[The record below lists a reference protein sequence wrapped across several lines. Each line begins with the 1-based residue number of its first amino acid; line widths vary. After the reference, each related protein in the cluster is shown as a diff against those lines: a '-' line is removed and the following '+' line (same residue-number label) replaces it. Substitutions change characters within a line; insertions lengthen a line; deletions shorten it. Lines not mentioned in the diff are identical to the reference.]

1 MSNQDS
7 FDRDPRGRH
16 APFVTPKPKREVDD
30 ELEFH
35 LQQRIQAYIA
45 SGMSPEAARRKALER
60 FGDVEGVREECEQ
73 LLTEDRKAEAR
84 RDWFDDLR
92 QDLRF
97 AVRSAVRVPLFS
109 LLAIVTLAL
118 GIGANAAVFG
128 VVKSVLLDALPYAG
142 ASRLMRLFCPI
153 RSGGV
158 TRGSFSA
165 GTISDIRERQHSF
178 ASFGAFLNP
187 RDIIYTNGNTS
198 EVVQGMWAEPALFR
212 TLGIAPARGA
222 GFRDDDAMH
231 DTTTVV
237 MLSNAAW
244 QRLFGGDPDII
255 GKTVRL
261 NNIGRTVVGILPRDF
276 VPPEY
281 DADFYLPLGI
291 APFMRDPIGVRGS
304 HNFGF
309 IGRLEPGVTVAA
321 AQRELASIGTEL
333 ERLYPKDNLGIGLD
347 GIPLRDAMVGD
358 TRSPLL
364 ILLASAALVLLIMC
378 ANLAGAL
385 LSRTISRRKE
395 FAVRVALGA
404 GRGRLVR
411 QLLTES
417 MLLALA
423 GGAAGLT
430 LAILALHSLRG
441 LAATT
446 LPAYAD
452 LSLDVGAVVVT
463 FALALLTGLAF
474 GIGPALSVGRA
485 DSQGTLREQTRGSSE
500 SARTR
505 RMRGLLVAGQIALC
519 ITLLAAAG
527 LLARSLW
534 ALTTA
539 PIGFDPDRL
548 LTFTVQLPNNKYP
561 TEEARILAYD
571 ELRQR
576 LNALPG
582 VVEAA
587 NVSQLPTKIGN
598 SNGLFIQDAPWA
610 PNQPVPFILTARA
623 SENFFHA
630 LSIPLEQGRTFTT
643 ADAPNAPPVIII
655 NEAMAKRYWPKGNA
669 LGARIHIGPPNPE
682 LPWITV
688 VGIVGNVRNDATQL
702 QPEPIMYLPI
712 RQQALGDAF
721 VIRSARDPLALT
733 SSVRRAIAAV
743 DPTMPMYKV
752 STMRAIIGDGFAT
765 RRLPVVLM
773 TSFGALAL
781 LLASVG
787 VYAMFATMAA
797 AREREFGVRVALG
810 STRGAIAALVLRQ
823 GGLWMLVG
831 LAAGTIGVI
840 AVSRALQAQLFGV
853 PALDPIAIGAAV
865 LVLMVCAG
873 LALLVPVRRATS
885 VDPITILR

>member
-1 MSNQDS
+1 MSNHDS
-7 FDRDPRGRH
+7 FDRDQPGRH
-16 APFVTPKPKREVDD
+16 APFVTPKPKREVND
-30 ELEFH
+30 ELQFH
-35 LQQRIQAYIA
+35 LEQRIQSYIA
-45 SGMSPEAARRKALER
+45 SGMTPDAARRKALER

-97 AVRSAVRVPLFS
+97 AVRSAVKAPLFS

-128 VVKSVLLDALPYAG
+128 VVKSVLLDALPYAD

-165 GTISDIRERQHSF
+165 GTISDVRERQHSF
-178 ASFGAFLNP
+178 TSLGAFQSP
-187 RDIIYTNGNTS
+187 RDMLYANGNTS
-198 EVVQGMWAEPALFR
+198 EVVQGMWVEPVLLR
-212 TLGIAPARGA
+212 TLGVSPARGS
-222 GFRDDDAMH
+222 GFRDEDGMH
-231 DTTTVV
+231 DTATVV
-237 MLSNAAW
+237 ILSNGAW
-244 QRLFGGDPDII
+244 QRLFAGDPGII
-255 GKTVRL
+255 GKTIRL

-276 VPPEY
+276 VPPEH
-281 DADFYLPLGI
+281 DAEFYLPLGVGL
-291 APFMRDPIGVRGS
+291 FMRDPFGVRGS
-304 HNFGF
+304 HNFGVV
-309 IGRLEPGVTVAA
+309 GRLRPGVTVEA
-321 AQRELASIGTEL
+321 AQRELTTIGAEL

-347 GIPLRDAMVGD
+347 GTPLRDAMVGD

-423 GGAAGLT
+423 GGVAGLT
-430 LAILALHSLRG
+430 LAILALRSLRG
-441 LAATT
+441 LATTT
-446 LPAYAD
+446 LPAYAN
-452 LSLDVGAVVVT
+452 LSLDVGAVLVT
-463 FALALLTGLAF
+463 SALALLTGLAF
-474 GIGPALSVGRA
+474 GVGPALSVGRS
-485 DSQGTLREQTRGSSE
+485 DPQGTLREQTRGSSE

-539 PIGFDPDRL
+539 PIGFDPERV
-548 LTFTVQLPNNKYP
+548 LTFTIQLPGNRYP
-561 TEEARILAYD
+561 TEEARIQAYD

-598 SNGLFIQDAPWA
+598 SNGIFIQDAPWA
-610 PNQPVPFILTARA
+610 PNQPVPFILTARV
-623 SENFFHA
+623 SENFFHT
-630 LSIPLEQGRTFTT
+630 LSIPLRNGRAFTT
-643 ADAPNAPPVIII
+643 ADGLKAPPVIII
-655 NEAMAKRYWPKGNA
+655 NEAMANRYWPKGNA
-669 LGARIHIGPPNPE
+669 IGARVHIGPPDPTA
-682 LPWITV
+682 PWITV

-702 QPEPIMYLPI
+702 APEPIMYVPV
-712 RQQALGDAF
+712 RQQTWGDAF
-721 VIRSARDPLALT
+721 VVRAARDPLALT
-733 SSVRRAIAAV
+733 SSVRRVIASV
-743 DPTMPMYKV
+743 DPTLPMYKV
-752 STMRAIIGDGFAT
+752 STMQGTIGDGFAT

-810 STRGAIAALVLRQ
+810 SSRGAIAALVLRQ
-823 GGLWMLVG
+823 GGLWMVVG
-831 LAAGTIGVI
+831 LVAGTAGVI
-840 AVSRALQAQLFGV
+840 AISRALEAQLFGV
-853 PALDPIAIGAAV
+853 PALDPIAIGVAV
-865 LVLMVCAG
+865 LVLVVCAG

-885 VDPITILR
+885 VDPITVLR

>member
-1 MSNQDS
+1 
-7 FDRDPRGRH
+7 
-16 APFVTPKPKREVDD
+16 VT
-30 ELEFH
+30 H
-35 LQQRIQAYIA
+35 
-45 SGMSPEAARRKALER
+45 
-60 FGDVEGVREECEQ
+60 
-73 LLTEDRKAEAR
+73 
-84 RDWFDDLR
+84 
-92 QDLRF
+92 
-97 AVRSAVRVPLFS
+97 
-109 LLAIVTLAL
+109 
-118 GIGANAAVFG
+118 
-128 VVKSVLLDALPYAG
+128 
-142 ASRLMRLFCPI
+142 
-153 RSGGV
+153 
-158 TRGSFSA
+158 GSFSA
-165 GTISDIRERQHSF
+165 GTISDVRERQHSF
-178 ASFGAFLNP
+178 TSLGAFQHA
-187 RDIIYTNGNTS
+187 RDMFYANGSNT
-198 EVVQGMWAEPALFR
+198 EVVQGMWVEPALLR
-212 TLGIAPARGA
+212 TLGVAPARGA
-222 GFRDDDAMH
+222 GFRDEDGMH

-237 MLSNAAW
+237 MLSHGAW
-244 QRLFGGDPDII
+244 QRLFAGDPEII
-255 GKTVRL
+255 GKTIRL
-261 NNIGRTVVGILPRDF
+261 NNIGRTVVGVLPRDF
-276 VPPEY
+276 VPPERE
-281 DADFYLPLGI
+281 AEFYLPLGVGL
-291 APFMRDPIGVRGS
+291 FMRDPIGVRGS

-309 IGRLEPGVTVAA
+309 IGRLRPGVTSEA
-321 AQRELASIGTEL
+321 AQRELASIGAEL
-333 ERLYPKDNLGIGLD
+333 ERLYPKDNLGIGLE
-347 GIPLRDAMVGD
+347 GVPLRDAMVGD

-423 GGAAGLT
+423 GGAAGLA
-430 LAILALHSLRG
+430 LAVLALHSLHR
-441 LAATT
+441 LALTM
-446 LPAYAD
+446 LPAYAN
-452 LSLDVGAVVVT
+452 LSLDVGAVLVT

-474 GIGPALSVGRA
+474 GVGPALSVGRA

-534 ALTTA
+534 ALTNA
-539 PIGFDPDRL
+539 PVGFDPERL
-548 LTFTVQLPNNKYP
+548 LTFTVQLPSNKYP
-561 TEEARILAYD
+561 TEAARIQAYD
-571 ELRQR
+571 ELRRR

-610 PNQPVPFILTARA
+610 PNQPVPFILTART

-630 LSIPLEQGRTFTT
+630 LSIPLRQGRAFTT
-643 ADAPNAPPVIII
+643 ADGPDAPPVIII
-655 NEAMAKRYWPKGNA
+655 NDAMANRYWPRGNA
-669 LGARIHIGPPNPE
+669 LGARVHIGPPNPD

-702 QPEPIMYLPI
+702 VPEPIMYIPI
-712 RQQALGDAF
+712 RQQSLGDAF
-721 VIRSARDPLALT
+721 VIRAARDPLALT
-733 SSVRRAIAAV
+733 SSVRRAIASV

-752 STMRAIIGDGFAT
+752 STMQAVIGEGFAT

-831 LAAGTIGVI
+831 LVAGTVGVI

-853 PALDPIAIGAAV
+853 PALDPIAIGV
-865 LVLMVCAG
+865 SLLILLVCAG
-873 LALLVPVRRATS
+873 LALLVPIRRATS
-885 VDPITILR
+885 VDPITVLR

>member
-1 MSNQDS
+1 MSNKDS
-7 FDRDPRGRH
+7 FGRDERGRH
-16 APFVTPKPKREVDD
+16 APFVTPKPKREVND
-30 ELEFH
+30 ELQFH
-35 LQQRIQAYIA
+35 LEQRIQSYIA

-97 AVRSAVRVPLFS
+97 AVRSAVKAPIFS

-128 VVKSVLLDALPYAG
+128 VVKSVLLDALPYADAG
-142 ASRLMRLFCPI
+142 RLMRLWCPI
-153 RSGGV
+153 NGSVV
-158 TRGSFSA
+158 TRASFSA
-165 GTISDIRERQHSF
+165 GTISDVRERQRSF
-178 ASFGAFLNP
+178 SSLGAFQNA
-187 RDIIYTNGNTS
+187 RDMLYTTGNNT
-198 EVVQGMWAEPALFR
+198 EVVQGMFIEPALLR
-212 TLGIAPARGA
+212 TLGVSPARGA
-222 GFRDDDAMH
+222 GFRDEDGMH

-237 MLSNAAW
+237 MLSNGAW
-244 QRLFGGDPDII
+244 QRLFAGDPGII
-255 GKTVRL
+255 GKTIRL
-261 NNIGRTVVGILPRDF
+261 NNIGRTVVGILPRNF
-276 VPPEY
+276 VPPERE
-281 DADFYLPLGI
+281 AEFYLPLGI
-291 APFMRDPIGVRGS
+291 DLFMRDPIGVRGS
-304 HNFGF
+304 HNFGV
-309 IGRLEPGVTVAA
+309 IGRLRPGVTVEAA
-321 AQRELASIGTEL
+321 RRELASIGAEL
-333 ERLYPKDNLGIGLD
+333 ERLYPKDNLGIGLE
-347 GIPLRDAMVGD
+347 GMPLRDAMVGD

-364 ILLASAALVLLIMC
+364 VLLASAALVLLIMC

-430 LAILALHSLRG
+430 LAVLALKSLRG
-441 LAATT
+441 LALTS
-446 LPAYAD
+446 LPPYAS
-452 LSLDVGAVVVT
+452 LSLDMGAVLVT

-474 GIGPALSVGRA
+474 GVGPALSVGRA
-485 DSQGTLREQTRGSSE
+485 DPQGTLREQTRGSSE

-539 PIGFDPDRL
+539 PIGFDTEKL
-548 LTFTVQLPNNKYP
+548 LTFTVQLPGNKYP
-561 TEEARILAYD
+561 TAEARIQAYD

-576 LNALPG
+576 LSAIPG

-610 PNQPVPFILTARA
+610 PNQAVPFILTARA

-630 LSIPLEQGRTFTT
+630 LAIPLRQGRTFTT
-643 ADAPNAPPVIII
+643 ADGPTAPPVIII
-655 NEAMAKRYWPKGNA
+655 NEAMATRYWPKGNA
-669 LGARIHIGPPNPE
+669 LGARIHIGPPNPD

-702 QPEPIMYLPI
+702 APEPIMYLPI
-712 RQQALGDAF
+712 RQQAAGDAF
-721 VIRSARDPLALT
+721 VIRAARDPLALT
-733 SSVRRAIAAV
+733 SSVRRVIASV

-752 STMRAIIGDGFAT
+752 ATMRAIIGDGFAT

-810 STRGAIAALVLRQ
+810 SSRGAIAALVLRQ

-831 LAAGTIGVI
+831 LLVGTVGVI

-853 PALDPIAIGAAV
+853 PALDPVAIGAAV
-865 LVLMVCAG
+865 LVLIICAG
-873 LALLVPVRRATS
+873 VALMVPVRRASS
-885 VDPITILR
+885 VDPITVLR

>member
-1 MSNQDS
+1 MSNKDS
-7 FDRDPRGRH
+7 SGRDERGRH
-16 APFVTPKPKREVDD
+16 APFVTPKPKREVND
-30 ELEFH
+30 ELQFH
-35 LQQRIQAYIA
+35 LEQRIQAYIA
-45 SGMSPEAARRKALER
+45 GGMSPEAARRKALER

-97 AVRSAVRVPLFS
+97 AVRSAVKAPLFS
-109 LLAIVTLAL
+109 LLTIVTLAL

-128 VVKSVLLDALPYAG
+128 VVKSVLLDALPYRDAG
-142 ASRLMRLFCPI
+142 RLMRLWCPI
-153 RSGGV
+153 PGAGV
-158 TRGSFSA
+158 SRASFSA
-165 GTISDIRERQHSF
+165 GTISDLRERQHSF
-178 ASFGAFLNP
+178 NSLGAFQNP
-187 RDIIYTNGNTS
+187 RDMLYASGNNT
-198 EVVQGMWAEPALFR
+198 EVVQGMFVEPALFR
-212 TLGIAPARGA
+212 TLGATPARGP
-222 GFRDDDAMH
+222 GFRDEDGMH

-237 MLSNAAW
+237 MLSNGAW
-244 QRLFGGDPDII
+244 QRLFAGDPDII

-276 VPPEY
+276 VPPER
-281 DADFYLPLGI
+281 DAEFYLPLGVEL
-291 APFMRDPIGVRGS
+291 FMRDPIGVRGS
-304 HNFGF
+304 HNFGVV
-309 IGRLEPGVTVAA
+309 GRLRPGVTVDAA
-321 AQRELASIGTEL
+321 RRELASIGKEL

-347 GIPLRDAMVGD
+347 GMPLREAMVGD

-423 GGAAGLT
+423 GGLAGLT
-430 LAILALHSLRG
+430 LAVVALNSLRG
-441 LAATT
+441 LAVTT
-446 LPAYAD
+446 LPAYAN
-452 LSLDVGAVVVT
+452 LSLDMGAVLVT

-474 GIGPALSVGRA
+474 GVGPALSVGRA
-485 DSQGTLREQTRGSSE
+485 DPQGTLREQTRGSSE
-500 SARTR
+500 STRTR

-539 PIGFDPDRL
+539 PIGFDPERL
-548 LTFTVQLPNNKYP
+548 LTFTIQLPNNKYP
-561 TEEARILAYD
+561 TVEARTQAYD
-571 ELRQR
+571 EIRQR

-587 NVSQLPTKIGN
+587 DVSQLPTKIGN

-623 SENFFHA
+623 SDNFFHA
-630 LSIPLEQGRTFTT
+630 LSIPLKQGRTFTT
-643 ADAPNAPPVIII
+643 ADGPNAPPVIII
-655 NEAMAKRYWPKGNA
+655 NEAMANRYWPKGNA
-669 LGARIHIGPPNPE
+669 LGARIHIGPPNPD

-702 QPEPIMYLPI
+702 APEPIMYLSL
-712 RQQALGDAF
+712 RQNPFGDAF
-721 VIRSARDPLALT
+721 VIRAARDPLALA
-733 SSVRRAIAAV
+733 SSARRAIASFDA
-743 DPTMPMYKV
+743 TLPMYNV
-752 STMRAIIGDGFAT
+752 ATMQSIIGDGFAT

-787 VYAMFATMAA
+787 VYAMFATMAG

-810 STRGAIAALVLRQ
+810 SSRGAIAALVLRQ

-831 LAAGTIGVI
+831 LVVGTVGVI
-840 AVSRALQAQLFGV
+840 GVSRALQAQLFGV

-865 LVLMVCAG
+865 LVLVVCAG
-873 LALLVPVRRATS
+873 VALMVPVRRASS
-885 VDPITILR
+885 VDPITVLR